1 MIEAPKHVNIADLT
15 ILPTD
20 QAGAYV
26 LKRSN

>member
-1 MIEAPKHVNIADLT
+1 MIEAPNHVNVADLT

-26 LKRSN
+26 LNKLN

>member
-1 MIEAPKHVNIADLT
+1 MISVPMHVNIADLT

-26 LKRSN
+26 LKKSN